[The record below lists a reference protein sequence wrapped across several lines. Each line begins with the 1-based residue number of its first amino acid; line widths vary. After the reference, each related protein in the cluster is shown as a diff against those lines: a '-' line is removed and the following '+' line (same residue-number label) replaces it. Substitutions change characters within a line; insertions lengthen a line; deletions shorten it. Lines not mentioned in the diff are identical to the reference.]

1 MSISRRVL
9 LGSAAA
15 AAAAPVM
22 RARAQSKPRIVI
34 GVLSDLSGT
43 YRDVTGPTSVAC
55 VHQAI
60 ADSGVAAKGID
71 VDVIIA
77 DHQNKADIG
86 AGIARDWVDTKS
98 VDLIADVP
106 TSSVALAVAQIVRA
120 KNRIMQTNATTT
132 VLTTSQCSPNTVMWS
147 LDTYLLGHST
157 GGAMMKA
164 GAKTWF
170 FITADYAFGHSLEE
184 ETAKVVKQM
193 GGSVVGRARYPF
205 PDTTDFSSYL
215 AQASASGAKVVAF
228 ANAGVDTVNGVKQ
241 AHEFGLP
248 QSGLKLVPLEMFVC
262 DAHALSPG
270 DSAGLICS
278 ATFYWDTNDRTRAF
292 TKRVLARTPDHYPT
306 MAHASTYANTLHFL
320 KAVADMGP
328 AAAKKGGGL
337 DILGRM
343 KAMPTDDDAFGKG
356 TLRIDGR
363 GMFPAY
369 LVEVKKPDERK
380 QPWDL
385 YKVLATTP
393 ADEVVHPLGEGGCT
407 LGKA

>member
-1 MSISRRVL
+1 MSISRRVF

-15 AAAAPVM
+15 VSATPIL
-22 RARAQSKPRIVI
+22 RARAEKPRIVI

-60 ADSGVAAKGID
+60 ADFDAAGKGLD
-71 VDVIIA
+71 VQVITA

-86 AGIARDWVDTKS
+86 AGIARDWTDTKS

-106 TSSVALAVAQIVRA
+106 NSSVALAVAQIVRQ

-132 VLTTSQCSPNTVMWS
+132 VLTTTQCSPNTVMWS

-157 GGAMMKA
+157 GGAMMRA
-164 GAKTWF
+164 GAKKWF

-184 ETAKVVKQM
+184 ETAKVVAEM
-193 GGSVVGRARYPF
+193 GGTVVGRARYPF

-228 ANAGVDTVNGVKQ
+228 ANAGVDLVNCVKQ

-248 QSGLKLVPLEMFVC
+248 QSGLRLVPLEMFVS
-262 DAHALSPG
+262 DAHALSPD

-278 ATFYWDTNDRTRAF
+278 TTFYWDLNDRTRAF
-292 TKRVLARTPDHYPT
+292 AKRVLARTPDHYPT
-306 MAHASTYANTLHFL
+306 MGHASTYANTLHFL
-320 KAVADMGP
+320 KAVADMGA
-328 AAAKKGGGL
+328 AAAKQGGGL
-337 DILGRM
+337 AILGRM

-356 TLRIDGR
+356 SLRVDGR

-369 LVEVKKPDERK
+369 LVEAKKPDQRK
-380 QPWDL
+380 QRWDL